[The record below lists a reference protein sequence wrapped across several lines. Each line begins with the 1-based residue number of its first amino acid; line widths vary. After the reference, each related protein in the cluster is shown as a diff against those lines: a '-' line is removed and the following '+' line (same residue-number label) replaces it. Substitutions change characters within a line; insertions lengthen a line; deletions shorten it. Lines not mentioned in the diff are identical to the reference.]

1 MLGMRRILY
10 LLAAAVIVIF
20 ATRYANGEQY
30 GEKFTGVPYTIDAGT
45 IRIGNVI
52 IRLHGIDTPAAKE
65 TCKRAD
71 GKPWR
76 CGWEA
81 TMALASIVGE
91 HWVTCKPHRSGTAPP
106 VAAVCRAG
114 VLDINE
120 WMVRNGWAQAS
131 SRTARG
137 YAAAEREAK
146 TAKRGIW
153 QDRLAPRGGGHRPIR

>member
-1 MLGMRRILY
+1 MRRILY

-45 IRIGNVI
+45 IRIGNVT
-52 IRLHGIDTPAAKE
+52 IRLHGIDAPGPQK

-81 TMALASIVGE
+81 TMALANIVGE
-91 HWVTCKPHRSGTAPP
+91 HWVTCKPRRSGAARP

-114 VLDINE
+114 TLDINE
-120 WMVRNGWAQAS
+120 WMVRNGWAEAS
-131 SRTARG
+131 RRTSRSYG
-137 YAAAEREAK
+137 DAEREAK
-146 TAKRGIW
+146 AARRGIW
-153 QDRLAPRGGGHRPIR
+153 QGPFSGRSEHSHLIR